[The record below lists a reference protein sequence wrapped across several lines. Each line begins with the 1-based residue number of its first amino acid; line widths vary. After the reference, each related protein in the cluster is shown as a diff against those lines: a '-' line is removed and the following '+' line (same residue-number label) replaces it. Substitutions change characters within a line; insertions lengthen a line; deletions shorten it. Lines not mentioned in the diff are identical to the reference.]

1 MLGGLF
7 SCSIRMSGSFI
18 LYSLG
23 NDQVFICSVLM
34 EQIIM
39 GTLFDDFLI
48 LYNDDAIG
56 MFNCR

>member
-1 MLGGLF
+1 MSGGLF

-23 NDQVFICSVLM
+23 KNQVLLCSVLM

-39 GTLFDDFLI
+39 GNLFDDFPI
-48 LYNDDAIG
+48 LYNDYGID

>member
-1 MLGGLF
+1 MSGGLF

-23 NDQVFICSVLM
+23 KDQVFICAILM

-39 GTLFDDFLI
+39 GTLFDDFPI